1 MVVICSKLWLALTG
15 AWNSWNICKLTE
27 VWRIWLRISSRWCST
42 ESYQSF
48 PKVVGKGNIPQ
59 ITLLLTSMVV
69 EIQQCLIAIILCFI
83 WTIYKLNL
91 AEHQLQHEFN
101 EDDEV
106 DEDTHTVVWKDDVGY
121 GASPHAKG
129 VSLVK
134 ATKDLSSPSSSKRQS
149 FNKELSKVE

>member
-1 MVVICSKLWLALTG
+1 M
-15 AWNSWNICKLTE
+15 
-27 VWRIWLRISSRWCST
+27 
-42 ESYQSF
+42 
-48 PKVVGKGNIPQ
+48 
-59 ITLLLTSMVV
+59 
-69 EIQQCLIAIILCFI
+69 

-91 AEHQLQHEFN
+91 VEHQLQHEFN
-101 EDDEV
+101 EDDEL